1 MKRTF
6 LLPALLLTG
15 LVAMAQNYDEA
26 KNLVLLMQLPKAKE
40 AVDKGMTN
48 AKYASKPEAYILK
61 ATVYSSLAIDPKI
74 KDTPEGD
81 KYLADAEAAWN
92 KYKEMD
98 PSLAYLKD
106 LAYQNAP
113 INIYSGY
120 FNSGYKDYQEKKWQ
134 SGYEKFIKVVDLS
147 DMLIAQKIINITG
160 VDTNSVLLAGILAEN
175 SKHEAEAAKYY
186 ARIAELKLDSP
197 DYEGIYRYL
206 VKYSFTVKD
215 MAGFDKYR
223 AMGKQLFPKSEYF
236 NFDKVDFAIGLEDDF
251 NKKIQALD
259 EAIASNPNNTKALEL
274 LGEIIYDTIY
284 SNKEGAVQPANAAEL
299 TKKMEGAFKK
309 LGEIEPNSEIAF
321 LFLGNHHIT
330 RSIDADSIRSAFA
343 DEVKKKTKPG
353 TKVSAADQAKIDA
366 LEASYAN
373 ELEGAREPFEKAAAI
388 YPKKEK
394 MTNSDKL
401 QYKKLVGYLAD
412 IYSYKKAHVKN
423 NPADLAKFTAEEKK
437 WNDLYDT
444 IK

>member
-1 MKRTF
+1 MKRIF
-6 LLPALLLTG
+6 LLPALLVTSF
-15 LVAMAQNYDEA
+15 VATAQNYEEA
-26 KNLVLLMQLPKAKE
+26 KNLLLLMQLPKARE

-48 AKYASKPEAYILK
+48 AKYAGKPEAYILK
-61 ATVYSSLAIDPKI
+61 ATIYSSLANDPKF
-74 KDTPEGD
+74 KDIPEGD

-98 PSLAYLKD
+98 PSLAFLKD

-120 FNSGYKDYQEKKWQ
+120 FNAGYKDYQGKKWQ
-134 SGYEKFIKVVDLS
+134 QGFEKFKKVVELS
-147 DMLIAQKIINITG
+147 DMLIAQKIINIS
-160 VDTNSVLLAGILAEN
+160 VADTNSILLAGILAEN
-175 SKHEAEAAKYY
+175 SKLDAEAAKYY
-186 ARIAELKLDSP
+186 ARIAELKLDAV

-206 VKYSFTVKD
+206 VKYSFQTKD

-223 AMGKQLFPKSEYF
+223 ALGKQLYPKSDYF
-236 NFDKVDFAIGLEDDF
+236 NYDKVDFAIGLEDDF
-251 NKKIQALD
+251 NKKVQALED
-259 EAIASNPNNTKALEL
+259 ALQTNPNNTKALEW

-284 SNKEGAVQPANAAEL
+284 SVREGAVQPANAAEL

-309 LGEIEPNSEIAF
+309 LGELDPTSEIPF
-321 LFLGNHHIT
+321 LFLGNHHIS
-330 RSIDADSIRSAFA
+330 RSIDADSVKAAFA
-343 DEVKKKTKPG
+343 DEVKKRTKPG
-353 TKVSAADQAKIDA
+353 VKISAADQAKKDA
-366 LEASYAN
+366 LEDDYAN

-388 YPKKEK
+388 YPKKDK
-394 MTNSDKL
+394 MTNMDKL
-401 QYKKLVGYLAD
+401 QYKKIVGYLAD
-412 IYSYKKAHVKN
+412 IYSYKKGRVKN